1 MPTNAYA
8 CPYCYKDKIKSKRG
22 LTQHLAKS
30 APCKNR
36 HLGKLQS
43 QDDGY
48 LFSQEFMEV
57 TEVQRAKKPRH
68 TVPAYNEVGIR
79 NDKNIGDSNQETGL
93 EDHLWADENEND
105 EPDDED
111 FGQLPEDDE
120 QTNKDEDN
128 DGPDRTIL
136 AEFDQYTHRAWKFLP
151 ISLAERRAIG
161 LLQVL

>member
-1 MPTNAYA
+1 MPTNPYA

-48 LFSQEFMEV
+48 LFAQEFMEV

-105 EPDDED
+105 
-111 FGQLPEDDE
+111 
-120 QTNKDEDN
+120 
-128 DGPDRTIL
+128 RSY
-136 AEFDQYTHRAWKFLP
+136 YT
-151 ISLAERRAIG
+151 
-161 LLQVL
+161 LQPPLVNVP